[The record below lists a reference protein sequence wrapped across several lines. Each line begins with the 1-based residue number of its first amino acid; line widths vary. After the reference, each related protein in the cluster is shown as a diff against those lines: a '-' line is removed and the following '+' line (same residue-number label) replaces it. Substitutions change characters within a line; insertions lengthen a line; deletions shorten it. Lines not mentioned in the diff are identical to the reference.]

1 MMDFNEKIENLIS
14 YIRKNKLAKYLE
26 NINIKIFNTYKVNAK
41 ARLVVF
47 PKDIQSLKKIIKV
60 IKDSHL
66 KYFTLGNGSNVIFNF
81 TYYDGVIIKLDK
93 LDKLKIDNT
102 LVTVGASYMLPK
114 LSYQMAKKGLS
125 GLEFAYGIPGLIG
138 ASVAMNA
145 GAYKKD
151 MSSIVRKVKVLTP
164 ELEIKTLFN
173 NNLQFAYRD
182 SFFKHN
188 KGYIILEVTLKLVK
202 KNEMEIL
209 SLMKE
214 RKLKRIETQPLN
226 YPSAGSVFRNPD
238 NGYAGSLI
246 EQSNL
251 KGYHINGATVS
262 TKHAN
267 FIVNKGSCSGEDI
280 VKLINHIKKNIKD
293 NYNIDLILEQ
303 IIINGDYSE

>member
-1 MMDFNEKIENLIS
+1 MKDLITFIKKNSIGSYKEDVKLEKNT
-14 YIRKNKLAKYLE
+14 
-26 NINIKIFNTYKVNAK
+26 TYKVGGVAS
-41 ARLVVF
+41 LFVY
-47 PKDIQSLKKIIKV
+47 PKNTDKLIILLDKLNKEGIKHKV
-60 IKDSHL
+60 
-66 KYFTLGNGSNVIFNF
+66 LGFGSNVIFSDKR
-81 TYYDGVIIKLDK
+81 YDGVIIKLDNFN
-93 LDKLKIDNT
+93 DVKIKDT
-102 LVTVGASYMLPK
+102 TVVAGAGVSLVK
-114 LSYQMAKKGLS
+114 LSYKAQKEGLT
-125 GLEFAYGIPGLIG
+125 GLEFASGIPGSVGG
-138 ASVAMNA
+138 AVFMNA

-209 SLMKE
+209 NLMKE

-280 VKLINHIKKNIKD
+280 VKLINHIKKTIKD

>member
-1 MMDFNEKIENLIS
+1 MDFNEKIENLIS

-66 KYFTLGNGSNVIFNF
+66 KYFILGNGSNVIFNF

-226 YPSAGSVFRNPD
+226 YPSAGTEPPS
-238 NGYAGSLI
+238 
-246 EQSNL
+246 
-251 KGYHINGATVS
+251 
-262 TKHAN
+262 
-267 FIVNKGSCSGEDI
+267 
-280 VKLINHIKKNIKD
+280 
-293 NYNIDLILEQ
+293 
-303 IIINGDYSE
+303 

>member
-1 MMDFNEKIENLIS
+1 MYS
-14 YIRKNKLAKYLE
+14 TKL
-26 NINIKIFNTYKVNAK
+26 
-41 ARLVVF
+41 
-47 PKDIQSLKKIIKV
+47 
-60 IKDSHL
+60 
-66 KYFTLGNGSNVIFNF
+66 
-81 TYYDGVIIKLDK
+81 
-93 LDKLKIDNT
+93 
-102 LVTVGASYMLPK
+102 
-114 LSYQMAKKGLS
+114 
-125 GLEFAYGIPGLIG
+125 
-138 ASVAMNA
+138 
-145 GAYKKD
+145 
-151 MSSIVRKVKVLTP
+151 RKVKVLTP

-251 KGYHINGATVS
+251 KGYHINRATVS

-280 VKLINHIKKNIKD
+280 VKLINHIKKTIKD